1 MDCGW
6 RLTIQQKW
14 RRDSVWCGVT
24 VPGGQRDGENF
35 LLFALSFP
43 DSCEVIV
50 DLIRIANI
58 EVRPVGTYLNVYC
71 HSIVSIY

>member
-1 MDCGW
+1 MDGRW
-6 RLTIQQKW
+6 RLAIRQKW
-14 RRDSVWCGVT
+14 RRRSEWCGET
-24 VPGGQRDGENF
+24 VPGCQRDGENF

-58 EVRPVGTYLNVYC
+58 EVRPVGTYLHVYC
-71 HSIVSIY
+71 HSIVYIY